1 MSMAKVLVIDIG
13 TSSVR
18 SAIVDPSA
26 TVSSVV
32 QEAVLPQSPESGQ
45 VELDAVRLGNAAL
58 TTAAQVLESVGS
70 VDAVG
75 IANQRASTVVWNR
88 HSGQPIGPALGWQD
102 LRTVINCLMLQ
113 SEGLRLAPNASATK
127 IQWLLDTFD
136 PDRSQ
141 SDDLLFGTI
150 DTWVIWLLSKGASH
164 ITDLS
169 NAAVTGLLDGS
180 GTAWDERALE
190 ILKIPISMMPTIVDS
205 SGLLA
210 TATAL
215 PGAPTITAIAGD
227 QQASM
232 IGQGCTT
239 PGIAKITFG
248 TGGMLDMVTGTTA
261 PPSALRSEG
270 GTFPIAAWQR
280 HGNATWGLEAIMLS
294 AGSCVEWLRDD
305 LGLIESSA
313 DSALVAA
320 ECTSSDGVVFVPALL
335 GLGTPQW
342 DFGARGLLLGLT
354 RGSGRPQIVRAV
366 LEGIAQRGRD
376 LVDAAEED
384 SGISLPSLRVDGGM
398 STNLI
403 FVQALAN
410 ALDRPVELSRELEA
424 TTLGAGLLAGIELGW
439 WSSVED
445 LHQSWNPRARVE
457 PEGDEATRAV
467 VREQF
472 IEARSRAEKTIP
484 DLSSV
489 SF

>member
-1 MSMAKVLVIDIG
+1 
-13 TSSVR
+13 
-18 SAIVDPSA
+18 
-26 TVSSVV
+26 
-32 QEAVLPQSPESGQ
+32 
-45 VELDAVRLGNAAL
+45 
-58 TTAAQVLESVGS
+58 
-70 VDAVG
+70 
-75 IANQRASTVVWNR
+75 
-88 HSGQPIGPALGWQD
+88 
-102 LRTVINCLMLQ
+102 
-113 SEGLRLAPNASATK
+113 
-127 IQWLLDTFD
+127 
-136 PDRSQ
+136 
-141 SDDLLFGTI
+141 
-150 DTWVIWLLSKGASH
+150 
-164 ITDLS
+164 
-169 NAAVTGLLDGS
+169 
-180 GTAWDERALE
+180 
-190 ILKIPISMMPTIVDS
+190 
-205 SGLLA
+205 
-210 TATAL
+210 
-215 PGAPTITAIAGD
+215 
-227 QQASM
+227 
-232 IGQGCTT
+232 
-239 PGIAKITFG
+239 
-248 TGGMLDMVTGTTA
+248 VTGTTA

-384 SGISLPSLRVDGGM
+384 SGISLPSLRIDGGM
-398 STNLI
+398 SANPI

>member
-26 TVSSVV
+26 TVQSGV
-32 QEAVLPQSPESGQ
+32 QETVLPQSPESGQ

-88 HSGQPIGPALGWQD
+88 HTGQPIGPALGWQD
-102 LRTVINCLMLQ
+102 LRTVINCLILQ
-113 SEGLRLAPNASATK
+113 SQGLRLAPNASATK

-190 ILKIPISMMPTIVDS
+190 ILKIPISIMPTIVDS
-205 SGLLA
+205 SGSLA
-210 TATAL
+210 TASAL

-261 PPSALRSEG
+261 PPSALRSEA

-280 HGNATWGLEAIMLS
+280 NGNVT
-294 AGSCVEWLRDD
+294 
-305 LGLIESSA
+305 
-313 DSALVAA
+313 
-320 ECTSSDGVVFVPALL
+320 
-335 GLGTPQW
+335 
-342 DFGARGLLLGLT
+342 FGW
-354 RGSGRPQIVRAV
+354 V
-366 LEGIAQRGRD
+366 
-376 LVDAAEED
+376 
-384 SGISLPSLRVDGGM
+384 
-398 STNLI
+398 
-403 FVQALAN
+403 
-410 ALDRPVELSRELEA
+410 
-424 TTLGAGLLAGIELGW
+424 
-439 WSSVED
+439 
-445 LHQSWNPRARVE
+445 
-457 PEGDEATRAV
+457 
-467 VREQF
+467 
-472 IEARSRAEKTIP
+472 
-484 DLSSV
+484 
-489 SF
+489 